1 MNYNH
6 EPVLLETA
14 LQFLEPQPGQNF
26 IDATLGGGGYSR
38 ALLDYVI
45 PEGKVL
51 SIDLDPAAL
60 ENYQA
65 QLSSKQKKNA
75 IAVHGNFRNLD
86 DIVRNHEFYNI
97 AGIVADIGL
106 SSYQLDQSGR
116 GITFQ
121 NKEPLDMRF
130 DVSDPTTDARFII
143 NNHSEEQLKEIFRNY
158 GEDRLSGKIARA
170 IVQRRGEKPFH
181 YTTDLTELIRE
192 SLPKPQQHKWQD
204 TARRIFQALRIAVN
218 HELENLETF
227 LPKALDLLNPGGK
240 LVIISFHS
248 LEDRIVKKFFV
259 ESSRGCTCPIDFPI
273 CRCGKNPLG
282 MILTKKIVTANE
294 EEQARNP
301 RSIPAKLRA
310 FKKL

>member
-1 MNYNH
+1 MIYNH
-6 EPVLLETA
+6 EPVLLAEA
-14 LQFLEPQPGQNF
+14 LGFLEPQPGQNF
-26 IDATLGGGGYSR
+26 VDATLGGGGYSR
-38 ALLDYVI
+38 ALLNKVAPD
-45 PEGKVL
+45 GKVL

-60 ENYQA
+60 ENYQTNLPKA
-65 QLSSKQKKNA
+65 LANNA
-75 IAVHGNFRNLD
+75 VVVHGNFRNLD

-106 SSYQLDQSGR
+106 SSYHLDQSGR
-116 GITFQ
+116 GLTFQ
-121 NKEPLDMRF
+121 AKEPLDMRF

-143 NNHSEEQLKEIFRNY
+143 NNHSEEQLAEIFRNY
-158 GEDRLSGKIARA
+158 GEERLGGKIARA
-170 IVQRRGEKPFH
+170 IVRWREENPFH
-181 YTTDLTELIRE
+181 YTTDLTDLIQQ

-248 LEDRIVKKFFV
+248 LEDRMVKQFFV

-273 CRCGKNPLG
+273 CRCGKDPLG
-282 MILTKKIVTANE
+282 MILTKKIVTASP
-294 EEQARNP
+294 EEQERNP
-301 RSIPAKLRA
+301 RSSSAKLRA